1 MCRRRWIDTVCTILI
16 LISQIRHSVSII
28 MSVVYGYEPGLRD
41 DPIITIVERAVDL
54 AVSSIKPEVAA
65 FLGAFPFCEHLYS
78 FVPP

>member
-1 MCRRRWIDTVCTILI
+1 
-16 LISQIRHSVSII
+16 